1 MKALVI
7 SGPTAS
13 GKTALSVAC
22 AKRLN
27 GEIISADAL
36 LVYKGLNIGTA
47 KPSKGEMGGIPHYM
61 IDVVAPTESFSAS
74 DYERLALPILKD
86 IAERG
91 KVPVIVGGTSFYLDA
106 LLYKRT
112 LGGAPADESVR
123 KKYEAIFE
131 REGKEALFSLLR
143 EIDPASAEVLHPN
156 DKKRVI
162 RALEIYE
169 LTGKRKSE
177 QHDERIPRLPV
188 LAVGVDYP
196 REALYARI
204 DARVDEMIKA
214 GLVEE
219 VEGLLESGIPENAQ
233 CMQGIGYKEV
243 VEILKNSDLHSTM
256 SDMINAM
263 SDIIKKNTRNY
274 AKRQLTYLRKRNVVW
289 LAPKPVE
296 ALVQEVCSLY
306 EGN

>member
-13 GKTALSVAC
+13 GKTALSVEC

-27 GEIISADAL
+27 GEIVSADAL

-47 KPSKGEMGGIPHYM
+47 KPTKGEMGGIPHYM

-74 DYERLALPILKD
+74 DYERLALPILED
-86 IAERG
+86 IVERG
-91 KVPVIVGGTSFYLDA
+91 KVPVLVGGTSFYLDA

-112 LGGAPADESVR
+112 LGGAPADESIR
-123 KKYEAIFE
+123 QKYEEIFE
-131 REGKEALFSLLR
+131 REGKEALFALLK
-143 EIDPASAEVLHPN
+143 EVDPASAEVLHPN

-204 DARVDEMIKA
+204 DARVDGMIKS

-219 VEGLLESGIPENAQ
+219 VEGLLNSGISENAQ

-256 SDMINAM
+256 SDKINAM

-296 ALVQEVCSLY
+296 ELAQEVCSLY